1 MRFSREGSLQDS
13 WDRAGT
19 SDAGGGVL
27 FPGRGDA
34 RHDPGYGGDE
44 ECHDPVTGLPHPR
57 CFLDRLERLLERP
70 DGSTRAI
77 ALLVLEVAD
86 FHDLKAR
93 LGNAWADELLRTIAE
108 RLHDAVPEPG
118 LMTRLRSGAFA
129 IVLRDLGPE
138 VMPETLATNLLQR
151 ASEPCPSP
159 DRRLRWSLVGA
170 LVLLGDRSK
179 NGMALFERAMRA
191 LARAKL
197 QAAPLAGPGL
207 SLS

>member
-1 MRFSREGSLQDS
+1 MQDW
-13 WDRAGT
+13 WDRPSASPAG
-19 SDAGGGVL
+19 DGVP
-27 FPGRGDA
+27 FPGCGDA
-34 RHDPGYGGDE
+34 RHDPDYGGDDE
-44 ECHDPVTGLPHPR
+44 RHDPVTGLPHPR
-57 CFLDRLERLLERP
+57 RFLDRLERLLERP
-70 DGSTRAI
+70 DGSARSV

-93 LGNAWADELLRTIAE
+93 LGDAWADELLRTIAE
-108 RLHDAVPEPG
+108 RLHDAVPDPG

-170 LVLLGDRSK
+170 LALSGDRSE
-179 NGMALFERAMRA
+179 NAMALFERAMRT
-191 LARAKL
+191 LARGKL
-197 QAAPLAGPGL
+197 GAAPQAGSGL